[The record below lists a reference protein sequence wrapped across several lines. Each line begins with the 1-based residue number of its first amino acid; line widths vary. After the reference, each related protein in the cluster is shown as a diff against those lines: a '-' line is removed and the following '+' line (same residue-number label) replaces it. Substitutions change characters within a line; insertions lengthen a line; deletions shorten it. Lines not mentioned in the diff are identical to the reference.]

1 MTTPIKNRLGLVSI
15 KRLFMFVLSIS
26 LGLSLIS
33 CGGGGSSELVQNP
46 QVPPT
51 DQTQGGFQSIG
62 NRVDN
67 SVSNIQAAINSAG
80 GQNITAQYA
89 VNTYKLEYM
98 TLDSAN
104 ALVKVS
110 GLIAIPEK
118 STPSPVISYQ
128 HATTFTNESSPSF
141 QLTANKESIEIA
153 LASLGYIVFSA
164 DYIGFGSSSGRDHP
178 YLQKKPSANAVND
191 MLKAAKT
198 WSDFNDIETNDQLFM
213 TGYSQGGYVTMA
225 AFQDLHN
232 NPQDGLQLVTA
243 VMGAGPYDLNLALNE
258 LVEENLGVSLPR
270 LDIPDSLVGPIID
283 LLESIFIP
291 DDANVGFER
300 DFLER
305 FLTNDRQ
312 DDVHN
317 WQPLVPIKLF
327 HGNDDETVPIASS
340 ESTLNTMLNLGADVE
355 LIRCT
360 ETPSSH
366 SNCVLPYIN
375 YVVDQFE
382 SLRSN

>member
-1 MTTPIKNRLGLVSI
+1 VITPIK
-15 KRLFMFVLSIS
+15 KRFGFANIALLFKLVLSLS

-33 CGGGGSSELVQNP
+33 CGGGGSSEPVETP

-51 DQTQGGFQSIG
+51 DQSQGGFQSIG

-67 SVSNIQAAINSAG
+67 SVVDIQSAINSAG

-118 STPSPVISYQ
+118 STPSPIISYQ
-128 HATTFTNESSPSF
+128 HATTFTNESAPSF
-141 QLTANKESIEIA
+141 QLTANEKSIEIA
-153 LASLGYIVFSA
+153 LASLGYIIFSA
-164 DYIGFGSSSGRDHP
+164 DYIGFGSSFGRDHP
-178 YLQKKPSANAVND
+178 YLQKQPSANSVND

-198 WSDFNDIETNDQLFM
+198 WIDFSDIKTNGQLFM

-225 AFQDLHN
+225 ALQDLHN
-232 NPQDGLQLVTA
+232 NPQEGLQLVTA

-258 LVEENLGVSLPR
+258 LVEENLGISLPR
-270 LDIPDSLVGPIID
+270 IDIPDILVGPIID

-291 DDANVGFER
+291 DDADVGFER

-317 WQPLVPIKLF
+317 WQPLIPIKLF
-327 HGNDDETVPIASS
+327 HGPDDETVPIESS

-360 ETPSSH
+360 ENPSSH

-375 YVVDQFE
+375 FVVDQFE
-382 SLRSN
+382 SLRSD